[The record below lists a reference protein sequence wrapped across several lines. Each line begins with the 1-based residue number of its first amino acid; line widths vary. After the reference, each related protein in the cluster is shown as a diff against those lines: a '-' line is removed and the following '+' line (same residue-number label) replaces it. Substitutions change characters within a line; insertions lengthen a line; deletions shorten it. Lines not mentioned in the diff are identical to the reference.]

1 MEEFIDELNTVVEEV
16 EALIGRNYHTST
28 PGFSVH
34 VQYRTPTELSK
45 HRTMPAWLTQGTP
58 QSSGK
63 PVGKH

>member
-1 MEEFIDELNTVVEEV
+1 MKSQMLVIAVMGLSNGMSEILMAGITRSQWAYTRFLS
-16 EALIGRNYHTST
+16 AR
-28 PGFSVH
+28 PM
-34 VQYRTPTELSK
+34 SK